1 MTATESLACEQDCF
15 GKERI
20 NNEETSRGNL
30 GKGQK
35 IARGGGGGEWEGKGG
50 GLTNRPTDRPTDRGL
65 FTGYRKLNAPSS
77 T

>member
-1 MTATESLACEQDCF
+1 MTATESLASEQVCF

-35 IARGGGGGEWEGKGG
+35 IAPGGGGGGG
-50 GLTNRPTDRPTDRGL
+50 MGRERRRVDQPTDRPTDRPRPVHRL
-65 FTGYRKLNAPSS
+65 QKAKCP
-77 T
+77 